1 MDMPTIEVVIDDK
14 VLKSN
19 DDGTY
24 EIRLSEKEHNGIT
37 YTEDGKLTSMATDDL
52 VNKNYPGNGIY
63 GDEGVKLQLIR
74 CDSSV
79 SRIDL
84 VKDSLVTQSHEGV
97 YITSIINQIIDEA
110 LNGGPKPPEPTKSV
124 DEVAHEVIEGLWGN
138 GEERRNRLTE
148 AGYNYEEVQKRVN
161 EILAGG

>member
-1 MDMPTIEVVIDDK
+1 MNMPTLEVVIDDT
-14 VLKSN
+14 VIKSN

-24 EIRLSEKEHNGIT
+24 EIRLSETEHNGIT

-52 VNKNYPGNGIY
+52 VNKNYPGNGIK
-63 GDEGVKLQLIR
+63 GDEGVKIQIIR

-84 VKDSLVTQSHEGV
+84 VKDSLVTQSSEGV
-97 YITSIINQIIDEA
+97 YITPIIDQIINEA
-110 LNGGPKPPEPTKSV
+110 LHGGPTPPTPTKSI
-124 DEVAHEVIEGLWGN
+124 DEVAHEVIDGLWGN
-138 GEERRNRLTE
+138 GEERRTRLTE